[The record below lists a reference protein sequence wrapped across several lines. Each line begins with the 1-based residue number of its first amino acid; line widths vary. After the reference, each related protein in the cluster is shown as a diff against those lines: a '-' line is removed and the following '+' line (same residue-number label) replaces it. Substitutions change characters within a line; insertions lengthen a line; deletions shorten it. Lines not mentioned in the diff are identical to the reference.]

1 MRSQGRKGL
10 SVKRFPVSMQEMP
23 DSKLVEMLRL
33 AREAL
38 LLVSQ
43 GRSERSA
50 VSRIASADPPLRH
63 GKSSALKLVID
74 TVSRLDS
81 LNRAVLTIF
90 PGEKFDR
97 RSLALFHLTAYLMLA
112 NDTDAKA
119 DLVRALRRISSEREG
134 PKLEQLLGFLIARA
148 PLDNSSSMI
157 EAEQV
162 GLHTHNP
169 PWWVQYCFYH
179 FGRETGLKILSP
191 PARPRYVR
199 VNPLRNRG
207 RTGLPLELRKY
218 SGQLVEADSGTHL
231 LTGSPSVLAKYFE
244 TGLFQ
249 VQDFASYLSVKAAD
263 PAPGESVL
271 DLCAAPGGKTA
282 TLAQMMKNRGRI
294 TSVDYSRNRMA
305 SWRTETERLGVK
317 IASPLIGD
325 ASNLG
330 LNQQFDLVIVDPP
343 CTGTG
348 ILDRNPRMKWHLS
361 PKLVQKFSLLQ
372 FRMLEESARYTRPGG
387 RILYCTCSLTLE
399 ENEFVLSRFL
409 SAHADFET
417 RPILEEY
424 GSPGL
429 RGQSNCRRFYPH
441 RDRTAG
447 YFIARLERN
456 AAQCESAIRD
466 SENRGK

>member
-1 MRSQGRKGL
+1 ML
-10 SVKRFPVSMQEMP
+10 
-23 DSKLVEMLRL
+23 DLKLVDRLRL

-50 VSRIASADPPLRH
+50 VARIASADSQLRQE
-63 GKSSALKLVID
+63 KSSALALVIGV
-74 TVSRLDS
+74 VSRLD
-81 LNRAVLTIF
+81 LLDRAVQTTF
-90 PGEKFDR
+90 PGSKFDK
-97 RSLALFHLTAYLMLA
+97 RSLALFHLAAHVMLV
-112 NDTDAKA
+112 DDSDSRA
-119 DLVRALRRISSEREG
+119 DLVRALRRISSALEG
-134 PKLEQLLGFLIARA
+134 PRLEQLLGTLVAGGPPDFS
-148 PLDNSSSMI
+148 NNMSETE
-157 EAEQV
+157 EA
-162 GLHTHNP
+162 GLRTHNP
-169 PWWVQYCFYH
+169 PWWVLYCFYH

-191 PARPRYVR
+191 LTRPRYIR

-207 RTGLPLELRKY
+207 RISLPLELRK
-218 SGQLVEADSGTHL
+218 SSSQLVEADSGIHI
-231 LTGSPSVLAKYFE
+231 LTGSPSILAKYFE
-244 TGLFQ
+244 IGLFQ
-249 VQDFASYLSVKAAD
+249 VQDLASFLAVKAAD
-263 PAPGESVL
+263 PAPEEDVL

-282 TLAQMMKNRGRI
+282 TLAQLMKNRGRI
-294 TSVDYSRNRMA
+294 ISVDYSRNRMA

-317 IASPLIGD
+317 IALPLIGD
-325 ASNLG
+325 ATNLG
-330 LNQQFDLVIVDPP
+330 LKGEFDLVIVDPP

-372 FRMLEESARYTRPGG
+372 SRMLEESSKFTRPGG

-399 ENEFVLSRFL
+399 ENELVLSKFL

-417 RPILEEY
+417 CPILKDY

-447 YFIARLERN
+447 YFIARLERITR
-456 AAQCESAIRD
+456 A
-466 SENRGK
+466 

>member
-1 MRSQGRKGL
+1 ML
-10 SVKRFPVSMQEMP
+10 
-23 DSKLVEMLRL
+23 DSKLVERLRL

-38 LLVSQ
+38 LLVSK
-43 GRSERSA
+43 GWSERSA
-50 VSRIASADPPLRH
+50 ISNVAFSDPQLQSE
-63 GKSSALKLVID
+63 KSSARALVID
-74 TVSRLDS
+74 VVSRLD
-81 LNRAVLTIF
+81 LLDRAVQTTF
-90 PGEKFDR
+90 PGSKLDR
-97 RSLALFHLTAYLMLA
+97 KSLALLRLTSHLMLSDA
-112 NDTDAKA
+112 TDPKA
-119 DLVRALRRISSEREG
+119 DLVRALRRISSGLEG
-134 PKLEQLLGFLIARA
+134 PRLELILGSLVANGPPEA
-148 PLDNSSSMI
+148 SSDMSDTV
-157 EAEQV
+157 QV
-162 GLHTHNP
+162 GLRTHNP
-169 PWWVQYCFYH
+169 PWWVSYCFYH

-207 RTGLPLELRKY
+207 RTSLPLELRKY
-218 SGQLVEADSGTHL
+218 SGQLVEADSGIHL
-231 LTGSPSVLAKYFE
+231 MTGSPSVLAKHFE

-249 VQDFASYLSVKAAD
+249 VQDLASFLAVKAAD
-263 PAPGESVL
+263 PTPGENVL

-294 TSVDYSRNRMA
+294 ISVDYSKNRMV
-305 SWRTETERLGVK
+305 SWTTETKRLGVRM
-317 IASPLIGD
+317 ASPLIGD

-330 LNQQFDLVIVDPP
+330 LNGQFDLVIVDPP

-372 FRMLEESARYTRPGG
+372 SRMLEESSKYTRRGG

-399 ENEFVLSRFL
+399 ENELVLSRFL
-409 SAHADFET
+409 NAHPDFEI
-417 RPILEEY
+417 RPILEDY

-447 YFIARLERN
+447 YFIARLERVV
-456 AAQCESAIRD
+456 QT
-466 SENRGK
+466 